1 MRNAADPRDRAL
13 DPQSESGMDERA
25 VLPQIEIPRI
35 RLLRQSLGA
44 NARPQLLVVVLALA
58 AADDFSVPLRR
69 KTVVVQHCPRIG
81 GILLHVKSLHRL
93 RVVVDEH
100 PAIVLLRPHRLV
112 LATPGAA
119 P

>member
-35 RLLRQSLGA
+35 RLLRQPLGP

-69 KTVVVQHCPRIG
+69 KTVVVQHGPRIG
-81 GILLHVKSLHRL
+81 GVLPHVKHPSPPP
-93 RVVVDEH
+93 VVVH
-100 PAIVLLRPHRLV
+100 RHNAIAMLWQQRVLL
-112 LATPGAA
+112 A
-119 P
+119 PPS

>member
-35 RLLRQSLGA
+35 RLLRQPLGP

-58 AADDFSVPLRR
+58 AADDFSVALRR

-81 GILLHVKSLHRL
+81 GILLHVKSLHRPL
-93 RVVVDEH
+93 IVVHEH
-100 PAIVLLRPHRLV
+100 RTIVLLRPPRLLV
-112 LATPGAA
+112 PTQGPA
-119 P
+119 